1 MKKDNIRAEPS
12 LSEVFRTFEK
22 SLGFKNDIKWPSCIA
37 ITLYHIVGIYWCYY
51 FALPVKWQTV
61 MFGKNDNYLFLWTFE
76 INGSLAVVFI
86 VPI

>member
-1 MKKDNIRAEPS
+1 MEKDNNRVGPT
-12 LSEVFRTFEK
+12 LSEIFRTFEK

-61 MFGKNDNYLFLWTFE
+61 IFGK
-76 INGSLAVVFI
+76 
-86 VPI
+86 